1 MSHHVARKQTY
12 FLHFTFNI
20 NKVNG
25 SILFFFYK
33 VRRIMPWIK
42 IKYYFIE
49 FYTFL
54 ILCPHPISHCTYK
67 GHRGCIYF
75 NQNIEIWKLKLSI
88 RFKIQYGRSFDHHGY
103 NKFKCHLTAIADF
116 RFSSVET
123 LIELDWSFLLYKLH
137 LQFCRN
143 SDSHKDCLLKK
154 KPLIFCNNSLKLSNF
169 ILWGELCR
177 FLT

>member
-1 MSHHVARKQTY
+1 MEDITWMTWLLY
-12 FLHFTFNI
+12 GNFLLETKACDCCWLEPLPSSSSCSRLI
-20 NKVNG
+20 NCLSSYG
-25 SILFFFYK
+25 DMEWCPRHSI
-33 VRRIMPWIK
+33 I
-42 IKYYFIE
+42 
-49 FYTFL
+49 
-54 ILCPHPISHCTYK
+54 
-67 GHRGCIYF
+67 
-75 NQNIEIWKLKLSI
+75 
-88 RFKIQYGRSFDHHGY
+88 FKIQYGRSFDHHGY